1 MKRPLAAIAV
11 VLFLASASDAL
22 ACFGAMLKVGVEPGG
37 AKAMA
42 AYALG
47 YFVAEKTG
55 IEPEF
60 VETPDPASALVK
72 GEIDAA
78 VVDGSAQPLKGILV
92 LPGGKVSGFGEAK
105 VWLREDVKD
114 DIRFTTVERALGL
127 MPAFY
132 SSEAYGNAA
141 RSGSE
146 PKKAA
151 RKAVSDGT

>member
-1 MKRPLAAIAV
+1 MRRMLAALAALAV
-11 VLFLASASDAL
+11 LAAAPAAL

-37 AKAMA
+37 AKATA

-60 VETPDPASALVK
+60 VETSDPGSALAKGEVDVVLLNAGAAEVK
-72 GEIDAA
+72 GALGRA
-78 VVDGSAQPLKGILV
+78 
-92 LPGGKVSGFGEAK
+92 GGMVAGFGDAK
-105 VWLREDVKD
+105 IWLREDVQD
-114 DIRFTTVERALGL
+114 DIRFSTVEKALGL
-127 MPAFY
+127 LPAFY
-132 SSEAYGNAA
+132 SSEAYKKAA
-141 RSGSE
+141 SSGAE